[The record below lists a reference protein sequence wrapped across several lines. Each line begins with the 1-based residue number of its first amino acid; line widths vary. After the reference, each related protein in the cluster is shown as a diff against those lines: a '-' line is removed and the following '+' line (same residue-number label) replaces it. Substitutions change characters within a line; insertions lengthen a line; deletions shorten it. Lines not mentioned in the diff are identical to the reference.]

1 MHEGKGR
8 ETDVCTE
15 IQKTQRF
22 VVTVYQF
29 WVFLIALCLQLSA
42 WILSHFS
49 SSASLKHI
57 SLSVASR
64 CLLHW
69 LNTVISALSYQL
81 TRSHS
86 PSYTVCLN
94 SIKYTLFCLF
104 DILKLLKVTLKEQVG
119 FLSCFSPFSANP
131 VYIAVLPSAGQFI
144 CSGCVWAA
152 GRRQHEKFSCRF
164 SHVRAASVINFQLHL
179 K

>member
-104 DILKLLKVTLKEQVG
+104 DILKLLKVTLKSRWDFCPASVHSLRILFTSQSCRVQASLFVQAVSELQVDGSTKNSHAG
-119 FLSCFSPFSANP
+119 FLTS
-131 VYIAVLPSAGQFI
+131 GQP
-144 CSGCVWAA
+144 
-152 GRRQHEKFSCRF
+152 
-164 SHVRAASVINFQLHL
+164 L
-179 K
+179 

>member
-22 VVTVYQF
+22 VATVYQF

-49 SSASLKHI
+49 SSASLKHL

-64 CLLHW
+64 CLLHR
-69 LNTVISALSYQL
+69 LNTAISALSYQL

-94 SIKYTLFCLF
+94 SVKYTLFCLF

-131 VYIAVLPSAGQFI
+131 VYIAVLPSAGRFI

-152 GRRQHEKFSCRF
+152 GRRQLFLSSTKN
-164 SHVRAASVINFQLHL
+164 SHAGFLTSGQPLFN
-179 K
+179 